1 MDIQPDPAA
10 IERGHTHLMN
20 ALLGRQPLDRDQ
32 TAAVCWVLTSL
43 QSAREL
49 AAPDTVS
56 DPFRAGVMLA
66 LLDQT
71 GTTLA
76 TLGGA

>member
-10 IERGHTHLMN
+10 IERGHTE
-20 ALLGRQPLDRDQ
+20 LLNTLLQGRPLDRDQ
-32 TAAVCWVLTSL
+32 AAAVCRVLTSL

-71 GTTLA
+71 GTALA